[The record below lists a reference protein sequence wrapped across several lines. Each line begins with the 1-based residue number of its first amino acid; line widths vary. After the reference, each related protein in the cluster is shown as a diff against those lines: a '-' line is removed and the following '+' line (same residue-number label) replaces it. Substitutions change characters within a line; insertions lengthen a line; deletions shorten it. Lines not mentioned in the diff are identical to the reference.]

1 MLLKKLKYALLT
13 GVAAVALLSS
23 SYVSPVSATSVQ
35 EELENVFA
43 YSQLSVQAYR
53 TDMVKPLDV
62 YEFRDYL
69 KKKIALNDV
78 ADLGTIVTFKHTSGH
93 KVEITDADKF
103 RPVFKELMT
112 EAADK
117 WARLIISGIAIL
129 SDATYKETN
138 PDDFDQL
145 VLTNLSQFNGKTK
158 QKSKDFVGKKKV
170 WNPFIGKSIGL
181 RIENEL
187 GEEEAFFPLCD
198 TIVQHIM
205 QGTITSADGKL
216 TVPGKVVF
224 KSYLKM
230 AWDAFHDTFEEKSG
244 LYKAQMEFIKEQKD
258 GSIQVK
264 TKASIGEEALRKLAP
279 LKVVVK
285 PEDSSFILSVPTS
298 GGIAEFKKPKD
309 VTKELDEAVDE
320 FEKIEQESETH
331 KKRSEQLE
339 QELILEKAKP
349 TSRWGTFT
357 VPKSGTMVSS
367 QGFSFIYNGSS
378 IIVFSSFG
386 VYPWNISI
394 DGPLPPLS

>member
-13 GVAAVALLSS
+13 GAAAVALLSS
-23 SYVSPVSATSVQ
+23 SYVSPVSATTLHEGL
-35 EELENVFA
+35 EEVFA

-69 KKKIALNDV
+69 NKKIALKDV
-78 ADLGTIVTFKHTSGH
+78 ADLETIVTFKPTSGH

-129 SDATYKETN
+129 SDSTYKETN

-145 VLTNLSQFNGKTK
+145 VLKNLSQFHGKTK

-170 WNPFIGKSIGL
+170 WMPFIGKAIGL

-187 GEEEAFFPLCD
+187 GDQEAFFPLYE

-205 QGTITSADGKL
+205 QGTITGGDGKL
-216 TVPGKVVF
+216 TVPGKAIF

-230 AWDAFHDTFEEKSG
+230 AWDAFHDTFEEKAG
-244 LYKAQMEFIKEQKD
+244 LYKAQMEFIKEQND
-258 GSIQVK
+258 GSIMVK
-264 TKASIGEEALRKLAP
+264 TKPSVGEENLRKLAP

-285 PEDSSFILSVPTS
+285 PDDSSFILSVPTS
-298 GGIAEFKKPKD
+298 GGTAEFKTPKA
-309 VTKELDEAVDE
+309 VTEELDEAVVE
-320 FEKIEQESETH
+320 YETIEKESETH

-378 IIVFSSFG
+378 IVVFSSFG
-386 VYPWNISI
+386 VYPWNVSV